1 MTMTLLDPLRPWSA
15 CDAWTCPDAS
25 PLVAPRLP
33 ALRHPGGM
41 LLVCRIPRK
50 GRGLRAARAIAAGE
64 VLSADPVVVL
74 EEKDPANRRGGRL
87 RHYVFDW
94 PDPRAPGV
102 ALALGPSS
110 LANHS
115 DRPNAEF
122 RPDIGNGVVVLRAR
136 RAIAAGR
143 EITVSY
149 GWSDGVRAEAGLPPK
164 A

>member
-1 MTMTLLDPLRPWSA
+1 MTPFNDRNPWTT
-15 CDAWTCPDAS
+15 CGAWTHPDAP
-25 PLVAPRLP
+25 PLDAPRLA
-33 ALRHPGGM
+33 ALPYPGGT
-41 LLVCRIPRK
+41 LLICKIRGK
-50 GRGLRAARAIAAGE
+50 GRGLRAARNLAAGE
-64 VLSADPVVVL
+64 ILCADPVVVL
-74 EEKDPANRRGGRL
+74 PEKDPANRRGGRL

-94 PDPRAPGV
+94 PDPAAPGV
-102 ALALGPSS
+102 AVALGPSS

-136 RAIAAGR
+136 RAIPAGR

-149 GWSDGVRAEAGLPPK
+149 GWANAVRAEAGIPSK